1 MAQRGWITKHDRKK
15 KGSVWVY
22 HWYVVKPETGRKA
35 EHTCVVGPVASFPR
49 EKDAWLEIDRRHI
62 KPQLDQG
69 AIRTG
74 RLTFGDLAAS

>member
-22 HWYVVKPETGRKA
+22 HWYVIKPETGRRA
-35 EHTCVVGPVASFPR
+35 EHTCAVGPVASFPR

-62 KPQLDQG
+62 KPQLDRGQS
-69 AIRTG
+69 A
-74 RLTFGDLAAS
+74 LAA